1 MAYKEFSIESALMPT
16 TQHRAVKLEGVGKVA
31 GIFNSTNKSTEE
43 FIQGAVSSLGNA
55 DCMVMYVHGSIEA
68 LEDRLQFAA
77 KLAKPINT
85 AKARGAEG
93 FENVQTLNPWEYAI
107 EGKVSDFFKR
117 VWDAIKTA
125 CRRIIEAIAHFI
137 KWLGNAIASL
147 DVRSQVKDYETYTQN
162 KTKIN
167 SAAKAAKIDDVK
179 FKALPWKVDADGL
192 AKIIKKAASE
202 YAKAAD
208 SNGKA
213 EDIKAIKEANGKL
226 SSIDAETLAKKAGE
240 IFGVTTLSPAETM
253 KAIREKTIKLTAD
266 LNAQRES
273 SISVIFGGKAEK
285 TNAHKIVSG
294 AVAKSETVGVIT
306 VGEMKKASKDFE
318 VLDQKWLGNNVKE
331 VISSVHKQQKE
342 FTAYTKY
349 VDSVAKA
356 LESAMVKADKNGG
369 VNSIANE
376 LSKLAN
382 ARILFNSFWTS
393 MMLELES
400 YALRFRK
407 SAHIALKHYIRA
419 AGKNTDTKKKGTESL
434 SQESLEAM
442 FDFQ

>member
-16 TQHRAVKLEGVGKVA
+16 TQRRAVKLEGVGKVA
-31 GIFNSTNKSTEE
+31 DIFNSTSKSTEE

-55 DCMVMYVHGSIEA
+55 DCMVMYVHGSLEA
-68 LEDRLQFAA
+68 LDDRLQFAA

-125 CRRIIEAIAHFI
+125 CRRVIEAIAHFI

-147 DVRSQVKDYETYTQN
+147 DVRSQIKDYDAYTKN
-162 KTKIN
+162 KAKID
-167 SAAKAAKIDDVK
+167 SAVKAAKVDDVK

-192 AKIIKKAASE
+192 AKIITKAASE

-213 EDIKAIKEANGKL
+213 DDLKTIKEANGKL
-226 SSIDAETLAKKAGE
+226 SGIDAATLAKKAGE
-240 IFGVTTLSPAETM
+240 IFGVITSSPAETM
-253 KAIREKTIKLTAD
+253 KAIREKTTKLAAD
-266 LNAQRES
+266 LKAQRES
-273 SISVIFGGKAEK
+273 SVSVIFGGKAEK
-285 TNAHKIVSG
+285 TSAHKIVSG
-294 AVAKSETVGVIT
+294 AVATSETVGVIT
-306 VGEMKKASKDFE
+306 VGEMKKASKDFA
-318 VLDQKWLGNNVKE
+318 VLKQEWLSKNVKE
-331 VISSVHKQQKE
+331 VISGVHKQQKE

-356 LESAMVKADKNGG
+356 LESAMAKADKNGG

-376 LSKLAN
+376 LAKLAN

-407 SAHIALKHYIRA
+407 SAHIALKHYLRA
-419 AGKNTDTKKKGTESL
+419 AGKTADAKKGTESL
-434 SQESLEAM
+434 STESLEAM

>member
-16 TQHRAVKLEGVGKVA
+16 TQRRAVKLEGVGKVA
-31 GIFNSTNKSTEE
+31 DIFNSTSKSTEE

-55 DCMVMYVHGSIEA
+55 DCMVMYVHGSLEA
-68 LEDRLQFAA
+68 LDDRLQFAA

-125 CRRIIEAIAHFI
+125 CRRVIEAIAQFI

-147 DVRSQVKDYETYTQN
+147 DVRSQLKDYDAYTKLDATAKN
-162 KTKIN
+162 AI
-167 SAAKAAKIDDVK
+167 KAAKVDDVK
-179 FKALPWKVDADGL
+179 FKALLWKVDADGL
-192 AKIIKKAASE
+192 ANYIKKTAGE
-202 YAKAAD
+202 YGKAAKN
-208 SNGKA
+208 SNTA
-213 EDIKAIKEANGKL
+213 EDIKTLKEANGKL
-226 SSIDAETLAKKAGE
+226 SGLDAATLAKKAGE
-240 IFGVTTLSPAETM
+240 IFGVTTRSPAETM
-253 KAIREKTIKLTAD
+253 KAIREKATKLAEDLKSSRETSIKT
-266 LNAQRES
+266 
-273 SISVIFGGKAEK
+273 VFGTK
-285 TNAHKIVSG
+285 TVNTSAHKIVSG
-294 AVAKSETVGVIT
+294 AVATSETVGVIT
-306 VGEMKKASKDFE
+306 VGEMKKASKDFS
-318 VLDQKWLGNNVKE
+318 VLSDKWLSENVRN
-331 VISSVHKQQKE
+331 VIAGVHEQQKA

-356 LESAMVKADKNGG
+356 LESAMAKADKNGG

-376 LSKLAN
+376 LAKLAN

-393 MMLELES
+393 MMLELET

-407 SAHIALKHYIRA
+407 SAHIALKHYLRA
-419 AGKNTDTKKKGTESL
+419 TGKKADSKKGTESL
-434 SQESLEAM
+434 STESLEAM